1 MSLFINDVYKPQQ
14 YYYFKDSDYYCI
26 ISLISKIEAINSNE
40 KKEKLEIKK
49 MNFYLKVY
57 LKMEKTIIKYG
68 DIEISPT

>member
-1 MSLFINDVYKPQQ
+1 MK
-14 YYYFKDSDYYCI
+14 
-26 ISLISKIEAINSNE
+26 

-49 MNFYLKVY
+49 INFYLKVY